1 MATEYGRRSLEGRCA
16 VVTGV
21 GSGLGQAIAREF
33 AAEGALVLGCD
44 VNDPA
49 GEATMNGIGTYL
61 HADVSREAEVEGL
74 IAAAVER
81 HGRLH
86 VMVNNA
92 AVQIEQELVET
103 TEEQLGRILAVNLKG
118 VFFGCKH
125 AVRAMRPAGG
135 GAIVNI
141 ASILGLVGD
150 GILAAYCAAKGGVL
164 GITRATAVRYG
175 ADGIRCNAVCPGDIE
190 TPLGPADFD
199 PADDP
204 DALRAQIG
212 AEHPPR
218 RNAQPRAA
226 PRRVR
231 EPLRR
236 RAALHGR
243 ALDAGLL
250 VGRGGRLS
258 GSGGGCAPADDPD
271 HARPLGKK
279 TRPGARLSGAPRPLP
294 ARERRRAAVRLQ
306 LGHS

>member
-1 MATEYGRRSLEGRCA
+1 MATEHGRRSLEGRCT

-33 AAEGALVLGCD
+33 AAEGALVVGCD
-44 VNDPA
+44 VNDAA
-49 GEATMNGIGTYL
+49 GEATMAGIGTYV

-103 TEEQLGRILAVNLKG
+103 TEEQLDRILAVNLKG

-164 GITRATAVRYG
+164 GITRATAVQYG
-175 ADGIRCNAVCPGDIE
+175 RDGIRCNAVCPGDID
-190 TPLGPADFD
+190 TPLVQAYFDTAPD
-199 PADDP
+199 PA
-204 DALRAQIG
+204 ALRAEVS
-212 AEHPPR
+212 AEYPLER
-218 RNAQPRAA
+218 IAA
-226 PRRVR
+226 PREVARAVVFLAG
-231 EPLRR
+231 EDASFMSGQPLVVD
-236 RAALHGR
+236 G
-243 ALDAGLL
+243 GLL
-250 VGRGGRLS
+250 AT
-258 GSGGGCAPADDPD
+258 CY
-271 HARPLGKK
+271 
-279 TRPGARLSGAPRPLP
+279 
-294 ARERRRAAVRLQ
+294 
-306 LGHS
+306 

>member
-61 HADVSREAEVEGL
+61 HADVSREAEVEAL
-74 IAAAVER
+74 IAAAVAR

-92 AVQIEQELVET
+92 AVQIEQELAET
-103 TEEQLGRILAVNLKG
+103 TEEQLDRILGVNLKG

-164 GITRATAVRYG
+164 GITRATAVQYG
-175 ADGIRCNAVCPGDIE
+175 SDGIRCNAVCPGDID
-190 TPLGPADFD
+190 TPLVQDYFNTGDD
-199 PADDP
+199 PA
-204 DALRAQIG
+204 ALRAQIEREYPLG
-212 AEHPPR
+212 R
-218 RNAQPRAA
+218 IAQPREIARA
-226 PRRVR
+226 VVFLAGADASFMSGQ
-231 EPLRR
+231 PLVVD
-236 RAALHGR
+236 G
-243 ALDAGLL
+243 GLL
-250 VGRGGRLS
+250 AT
-258 GSGGGCAPADDPD
+258 CY
-271 HARPLGKK
+271 
-279 TRPGARLSGAPRPLP
+279 
-294 ARERRRAAVRLQ
+294 
-306 LGHS
+306 